1 VFWSDKEIY
10 VSFDAPQ
17 TEWLDYFNGLCQT
30 KSVTD
35 IVLYGDTRPIHQLAI
50 KSAKEC
56 EINVHIFEESYL
68 RPYWITYERDGAN
81 GHSRLMDITLDQ
93 IKNATLGP
101 FERSAPPPDHWGDT
115 RQCVVLRCP
124 LSLVCDVQ
132 KPQVSAFRAP
142 SQCHCWSGIK
152 MEPAAIISK
161 TISSHFKM
169 ACYKEDYQKFKALPS
184 CSYAARTRCSLSKP
198 FPVFDK

>member
-1 VFWSDKEIY
+1 MFWSDKESY

-50 KSAKEC
+50 KSAKEF
-56 EINVHIFEESYL
+56 EINVHIFEEGYL

-93 IKNATLGP
+93 IKNASSS
-101 FERSAPPPDHWGDT
+101 RS
-115 RQCVVLRCP
+115 
-124 LSLVCDVQ
+124 S
-132 KPQVSAFRAP
+132 
-142 SQCHCWSGIK
+142 
-152 MEPAAIISK
+152 
-161 TISSHFKM
+161 
-169 ACYKEDYQKFKALPS
+169 
-184 CSYAARTRCSLSKP
+184 AARHLQTTGAIHVIMCFTVPSIIGL
-198 FPVFDK
+198 